1 MIVLFNAEVPVGAE
15 AVMLDVELTL
25 LVAAVVSV
33 VVGGA
38 LVGAFVLLSIVGA
51 ASFVV
56 SAFVVVAW
64 PVVCS
69 RASSAAMFPSS
80 QRAL

>member
-1 MIVLFNAEVPVGAE
+1 MIVLLNAEVPVGAE

-25 LVAAVVSV
+25 LVAAIVSV
-33 VVGGA
+33 VVGAA
-38 LVGAFVLLSIVGA
+38 LVGAA
-51 ASFVV
+51 PFVV
-56 SAFVVVAW
+56 SAFVAVAW

-80 QRAL
+80 QCAL